1 MRNFKRT
8 FSFVTLLIIA
18 IGIAQATPRSVQQA
32 KKIAQQH
39 ALKMGIA
46 LQPDG
51 LTQKA
56 VKARKIAAAPG
67 AQPTADSYYVFENG
81 DDRGF
86 TIVSGDDRLPDIVGY
101 SLTGSYDMGRQPDGF
116 VYYMRTFEELAQR
129 LAQGDDHALSTV
141 REAEALRA
149 SSYQQPIVTP
159 LLGDIKWNQGWPFN
173 AFVPMFD
180 GTNLSATGCVAT
192 AMAQVMMYHR
202 WPDVLKAD
210 IPAYTTETYNLNVE
224 GIAAGEKIN
233 WDNMLPQYLE
243 GQYYDENVEAV
254 SKLMLMCGA
263 AVSMDYGP
271 SSGAWVSAYTMT
283 HFFGYDPH
291 TTMTVSRAGVT
302 LEQWVDAIDNDLQ
315 AQRPILY
322 CGFSSDVG
330 HQFVLDGADGRGLY
344 HVNWGWGGYQ
354 DGYFDISILNPEKG
368 GTGSGMAADG
378 YNRVNSMIIGLQKDN
393 GIIDTDLPDFPIL
406 SVDKWSDNAHFNIS
420 TTRANA
426 QQPFTC
432 DVRMTFGNISS
443 DDVLG
448 VSMAFGVK
456 DAQGQLVPISPIKTS
471 DISAPEGTSRYGAPY
486 EHVFDYVFPVGRT
499 VIYGIY
505 KPQGSHQWKLCQQS
519 VAPIVVDATATTLT
533 IQPTPLTATLEAQAL
548 FSDIECTFTLTLTN
562 NSDYEY
568 CNLLYVFVNDNKT
581 KPEDPFT
588 SVWVTVPA
596 NGTVTRSFSM
606 PLSGGQHYLW
616 VQTPAKQGNADI
628 ISAQSVTVKEQGTPD
643 FLLTSVTS
651 NATEGEM
658 ERENAYYASYKVELP
673 RVNDDVLKLKY
684 SILNRGD
691 DYTTMF
697 RVLASNATFDDN
709 HKDLAFD
716 QWVTFPKNV
725 TTDVEVQVPFSEFGS
740 NTITTEAM
748 FANSSLILNLPEST
762 NFYLVVDDELGRGF
776 GTTANENWFY
786 LTGVS
791 AGIQTFETQ
800 TIGHGLTL
808 QSRNRAL
815 LLTATMPQQV
825 RINTLAGQCV
835 ANVALSAHQT
845 QTVQLPAGIYI
856 VGGKKVVVR

>member
-1 MRNFKRT
+1 M
-8 FSFVTLLIIA
+8 
-18 IGIAQATPRSVQQA
+18 
-32 KKIAQQH
+32 
-39 ALKMGIA
+39 
-46 LQPDG
+46 
-51 LTQKA
+51 
-56 VKARKIAAAPG
+56 
-67 AQPTADSYYVFENG
+67 FENG

-548 FSDIECTFTLTLTN
+548 FSDIECTFNLTLTN

>member
-548 FSDIECTFTLTLTN
+548 FSDIECTFNLTLTN

>member
-46 LQPDG
+46 LQPDD
-51 LTQKA
+51 LAQKA

-548 FSDIECTFTLTLTN
+548 FSDIECTFNLTLTN

>member
-1 MRNFKRT
+1 
-8 FSFVTLLIIA
+8 
-18 IGIAQATPRSVQQA
+18 
-32 KKIAQQH
+32 
-39 ALKMGIA
+39 
-46 LQPDG
+46 
-51 LTQKA
+51 
-56 VKARKIAAAPG
+56 
-67 AQPTADSYYVFENG
+67 
-81 DDRGF
+81 
-86 TIVSGDDRLPDIVGY
+86 
-101 SLTGSYDMGRQPDGF
+101 
-116 VYYMRTFEELAQR
+116 
-129 LAQGDDHALSTV
+129 
-141 REAEALRA
+141 
-149 SSYQQPIVTP
+149 
-159 LLGDIKWNQGWPFN
+159 
-173 AFVPMFD
+173 
-180 GTNLSATGCVAT
+180 
-192 AMAQVMMYHR
+192 
-202 WPDVLKAD
+202 
-210 IPAYTTETYNLNVE
+210 
-224 GIAAGEKIN
+224 
-233 WDNMLPQYLE
+233 
-243 GQYYDENVEAV
+243 
-254 SKLMLMCGA
+254 
-263 AVSMDYGP
+263 
-271 SSGAWVSAYTMT
+271 
-283 HFFGYDPH
+283 
-291 TTMTVSRAGVT
+291 MTVSRAGVT

-548 FSDIECTFTLTLTN
+548 FSDIECTFNLTLTN

>member
-1 MRNFKRT
+1 MT
-8 FSFVTLLIIA
+8 W
-18 IGIAQATPRSVQQA
+18 
-32 KKIAQQH
+32 
-39 ALKMGIA
+39 
-46 LQPDG
+46 
-51 LTQKA
+51 
-56 VKARKIAAAPG
+56 
-67 AQPTADSYYVFENG
+67 
-81 DDRGF
+81 
-86 TIVSGDDRLPDIVGY
+86 
-101 SLTGSYDMGRQPDGF
+101 GRQPDGF

-548 FSDIECTFTLTLTN
+548 FSDIECTFNLTLTN

>member
-263 AVSMDYGP
+263 AVKMDYGP
-271 SSGAWVSAYTMT
+271 SSGAGVSAYTMT

-548 FSDIECTFTLTLTN
+548 FSDIECTFNLTLTN

>member
-1 MRNFKRT
+1 MKS
-8 FSFVTLLIIA
+8 SFCIDLQRFMLI
-18 IGIAQATPRSVQQA
+18 
-32 KKIAQQH
+32 
-39 ALKMGIA
+39 
-46 LQPDG
+46 
-51 LTQKA
+51 
-56 VKARKIAAAPG
+56 
-67 AQPTADSYYVFENG
+67 PTKF
-81 DDRGF
+81 
-86 TIVSGDDRLPDIVGY
+86 
-101 SLTGSYDMGRQPDGF
+101 
-116 VYYMRTFEELAQR
+116 
-129 LAQGDDHALSTV
+129 
-141 REAEALRA
+141 
-149 SSYQQPIVTP
+149 P
-159 LLGDIKWNQGWPFN
+159 LI
-173 AFVPMFD
+173 
-180 GTNLSATGCVAT
+180 
-192 AMAQVMMYHR
+192 
-202 WPDVLKAD
+202 
-210 IPAYTTETYNLNVE
+210 
-224 GIAAGEKIN
+224 
-233 WDNMLPQYLE
+233 
-243 GQYYDENVEAV
+243 
-254 SKLMLMCGA
+254 
-263 AVSMDYGP
+263 
-271 SSGAWVSAYTMT
+271 

-548 FSDIECTFTLTLTN
+548 FSDIECTFNLTLTN

>member
-1 MRNFKRT
+1 MRNLKRT
-8 FSFVTLLIIA
+8 LSFLSLLIIA
-18 IGIAQATPRSVQQA
+18 IGMAQATPRSVQQA

-39 ALKMGIA
+39 ALKMGVV

-51 LTQKA
+51 LTQKT

-81 DDRGF
+81 DNRGF

-101 SLTGSYDMGRQPDGF
+101 SLTGSYNMSSQPDAF
-116 VYYMRTFEELAQR
+116 VYYMRSYEEMAQR
-129 LAQGDDHALSTV
+129 LAQGDAHALRTV

-149 SSYQQPIVTP
+149 SSYQQPTVAP
-159 LLGDIKWNQGWPFN
+159 LLNDIKWNQGWPFN
-173 AFVPMFD
+173 ASVPMFD

-202 WPDVLKAD
+202 WPDLLKAD
-210 IPAYTTETYNLNVE
+210 IPAYTTSTYNLNVE
-224 GIAAGEKIN
+224 GIAAGEKID

-243 GQYYDENVEAV
+243 GQFYDENVEAV

-263 AVSMDYGP
+263 AVKMNYGP
-271 SSGAWVSAYTMT
+271 SSGGWVTEHTMT

-302 LEQWVDAIDNDLQ
+302 LEQWVDAIDHDLQ

-322 CGFSSDVG
+322 SGYSSDGG
-330 HQFVLDGADGRGLY
+330 HQFVLDGTDGRGLY
-344 HVNWGWGGYQ
+344 HVNWGWGGFQ
-354 DGYFDISILNPEKG
+354 DGYFDISILNPAKG

-378 YNRVNSMIIGLQKDN
+378 YNTYNSMIIGLQKDN
-393 GIIDTDLPDFPIL
+393 GIIDTDLPDFPVL
-406 SVDKWSDNAHFNIS
+406 SIDKWSDDCHFNIT

-443 DDVLG
+443 SDVPG

-456 DAQGQLVPISPIKTS
+456 DAQGQLVPISPIES
-471 DISAPEGTSRYGAPY
+471 GDIPGPDDNIMRGAPY
-486 EHVFDYVFPVGRT
+486 EHTFDYVFPVGRT

-505 KPQGSHQWKLCQQS
+505 KPQGCHQWKLCQQT

-533 IQPTPLTATLEAQAL
+533 IQPTPLTATLEGKVL
-548 FSDIECTFTLTLTN
+548 FSDMESTFDLTLTN

-568 CNLLYVFVNDNKT
+568 CNSLYVFVNDNDT
-581 KPEDPFT
+581 KPEELFT

-596 NGTVTRSFSM
+596 NGTITRSFSM
-606 PLSGGQHYLW
+606 PLSAGKRYIW
-616 VQTPAKQGNADI
+616 VQTPEKQGNVDI
-628 ISAQSVTVKEQGTPD
+628 ISAQRFTIKEQGTPD
-643 FLLTSVTS
+643 FLLTNVTS

-658 ERENAYYASYKVELP
+658 ERENAYYGSYRVELP

-697 RVLASNATFDDN
+697 HVIAANATFDN
-709 HKDLAFD
+709 NYKNVAFD
-716 QWVTFPKNV
+716 QLVTFPKNV
-725 TTDVEVQVPFSEFGS
+725 TTDVEVLIPFSELGS
-740 NTITTEAM
+740 NSITTDAI
-748 FANSSLILNLPEST
+748 FSNASLVLNVPET
-762 NFYLVVDDELGRGF
+762 KHYYFLVDDEPSRYALPL
-776 GTTANENWFY
+776 NVNWFY
-786 LTGVS
+786 LTGVPS
-791 AGIQTFETQ
+791 GIQTFETQ
-800 TIGHGLTL
+800 TTTHGLTL
-808 QSRNRAL
+808 QSRSGAL
-815 LLTATMPQQV
+815 LLTAISPRQV

-835 ANVALSAHQT
+835 ANVVLSAHQT
-845 QTVQLPAGIYI
+845 QTVQLSAGIYI

>member
-1 MRNFKRT
+1 MRNFKRIL
-8 FSFVTLLIIA
+8 SFVSLLIIA
-18 IGIAQATPRSVQQA
+18 IGMAQATPRSVQQA

-56 VKARKIAAAPG
+56 VKASKIAAAPG
-67 AQPTADSYYVFENG
+67 TQPIADSYYVFENG

-101 SLTGSYDMGRQPDGF
+101 SLTGSYNISRQPDAF
-116 VYYMRTFEELAQR
+116 VYYMRSYEEMAQR
-129 LAQGDDHALSTV
+129 VAQGDDHALSTV

-149 SSYQQPIVTP
+149 SSYQQPTVAP
-159 LLGDIKWNQGWPFN
+159 LLGDIKWNQDWPFN
-173 AFVPMFD
+173 AYVPMFD
-180 GTNLSATGCVAT
+180 GTNHSATGCVAT

-210 IPAYTTETYNLNVE
+210 IPAYTTSTYGLKVE
-224 GIAAGEKIN
+224 SMAAGEKID

-291 TTMTVSRAGVT
+291 TTMTVNRAGVT

-322 CGFSSDVG
+322 SGSSSDGG
-330 HQFVLDGADGRGLY
+330 HRFVLDGADGRGLY

-354 DGYFDISILNPEKG
+354 DGYFDISILNPAKG

-378 YNRVNSMIIGLQKDN
+378 YNRKNSMIIGLQKDN
-393 GIIDTDLPDFPIL
+393 GIVDTDLPDFPIL
-406 SVDKWSDNAHFNIS
+406 SVDKWSDNAHFNIT

-443 DDVLG
+443 NDVLG

-471 DISAPEGTSRYGAPY
+471 DISAPEGSIMYGTPY

-505 KPQGSHQWKLCQQS
+505 KPQGCHQWKLCQQS
-519 VAPIVVDATATTLT
+519 VAPIVVEATATTLT
-533 IQPTPLTATLEAQAL
+533 IQPTPLTAILESKVL
-548 FSDIECTFTLTLTN
+548 FSDMESTFDLTLTN

-568 CNLLYVFVNDNKT
+568 CNSLYVFVNDNDT
-581 KPEDPFT
+581 KPEEPFT

-596 NGTVTRSFSM
+596 NGTITRSFSM
-606 PLSGGQHYLW
+606 PLSAGQHYLW
-616 VQTPAKQGNADI
+616 VQTPEKQGNVDI
-628 ISAQSVTVKEQGTPD
+628 ISAQRFTIKEQGTPD
-643 FLLTSVTS
+643 FLLTNVTS
-651 NATEGEM
+651 NATDGEM
-658 ERENAYYASYKVELP
+658 ERENAYYGSYRVELP

-697 RVLASNATFDDN
+697 RVMVSNATFDNN
-709 HKDLAFD
+709 HKDVTFD
-716 QWVTFPKNV
+716 QLVTFPKNV
-725 TTDVEVQVPFSEFGS
+725 TTDVEVQVPFSELGS
-740 NTITTEAM
+740 NSMTTEAM

-762 NFYLVVDDELGRGF
+762 NSYFVVDDELGRAF
-776 GTTANENWFY
+776 FTCANENWFY
-786 LTGVS
+786 LTGVPS
-791 AGIQTFETQ
+791 GIQTFETQ
-800 TIGHGLTL
+800 TISHGLTL
-808 QSRNRAL
+808 QSRSGAL
-815 LLTATMPQQV
+815 LLTATVPQQV

-835 ANVALSAHQT
+835 ANVALSAHKT